1 MNLINELKDN
11 VDLLISLYEKEQSE
25 AKELVARV
33 QSLEDEVDKKT
44 SRIKALTEKLN
55 NLEVAKVISIQDTT
69 TAEAKAELEKMIR
82 QVEQCIKLLES

>member
-1 MNLINELKDN
+1 MNLVNELKDN
-11 VDLLISLYEKEQSE
+11 VALLISLYEKEQMDV
-25 AKELVARV
+25 KDLTNRV
-33 QSLEDEVDKKT
+33 KALEDEVDKKT

-69 TAEAKAELEKMIR
+69 TAEAQAELEKMIR